1 MESKLQVGL
10 AGASGKGRFLAQ
22 GPHAHRLVRESRI
35 RASHDSFHAIDDDAH
50 IKPTGKATFAAHTTA
65 ATLKKLWLG
74 VYEHIG
80 PTFRSTAPPFGE
92 NGLSAG
98 VPAGAE
104 TSTATLIFFGA
115 ADDAGSTFTC
125 VSAFSASMAA
135 CFAAGSEMAAPP
147 FGENGLSAGATA
159 GADASTVRPL
169 DFCGAADDAGPTFP
183 SN

>member
-1 MESKLQVGL
+1 MRIGL
-10 AGASGKGRFLAQ
+10 C
-22 GPHAHRLVRESRI
+22 EN
-35 RASHDSFHAIDDDAH
+35 RASELSTLLFIQSMMMHTSSRQA
-50 IKPTGKATFAAHTTA
+50 KGPSRTHTTA

-115 ADDAGSTFTC
+115 ADDAGPTFTC